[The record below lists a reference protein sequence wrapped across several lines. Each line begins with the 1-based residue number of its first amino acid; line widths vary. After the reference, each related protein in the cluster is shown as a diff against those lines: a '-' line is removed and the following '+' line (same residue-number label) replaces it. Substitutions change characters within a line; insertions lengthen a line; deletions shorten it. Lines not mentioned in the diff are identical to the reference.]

1 MKTFRDDLNTMLQNP
16 TFKKRY
22 KEEKERLFLGYQI
35 RQERKR
41 RKMSQKDLAQI
52 SGLTSHQISQIE
64 SAEEPRYDL
73 ATLLQITSPL
83 GLTLMLVP
91 QNWVIYQNRK
101 IQPEIGIAA

>member
-1 MKTFRDDLNTMLQNP
+1 MKTFRDDLNTMLQDP
-16 TFKKRY
+16 AFKKRY

-41 RKMSQKDLAQI
+41 RKMSQKKLAQI
-52 SGLTSHQISQIE
+52 TGLTPHQISQIE
-64 SAEEPRYDL
+64 TAEEPRYDL

-91 QNWVIYQNRK
+91 QNRVIYQNRK
-101 IQPEIGIAA
+101 IQSEIAMAA